1 MRKLFRKKESEGK
14 EKLPKKEKKPKDKK
28 KLTKSKQT
36 REIRFSKRKIR
47 NVVTWSVFLVVF
59 SSLFFNVIFFNKYQT
74 IRNNVQASEDRVE
87 EKLYE
92 VEEKEDGFSDAIVT
106 FGEDFL
112 GVYYNVP
119 AEQEEREKRLG
130 ALSNYFVNGF
140 KTSELE
146 VLEDFKGERVL
157 NDIRYLETE
166 YVGSNKVNLVY
177 EVSYTINEIKI
188 VEKEVE
194 KKVKDG
200 DDEKTVTETIEE
212 EEEHPVKDAVQVV
225 VPVITDGEGFAVYEK
240 PSLTSRDFISDISID
255 ETPLE
260 GEDISTTDRDQLN
273 DFLHDFFT
281 SYGLSDEK
289 LPYMADVEQ
298 GLQGKILSD
307 LVIKQ
312 SNVTDEGIYQLIV
325 DVVYQNEETTFNGM
339 YTYYLE
345 ATKDKNSYFIENI
358 KQGGF

>member
-1 MRKLFRKKESEGK
+1 MRKLFKKKESKGE
-14 EKLPKKEKKPKDKK
+14 ENVPKKQKKPKNKK

-47 NVVTWSVFLVVF
+47 NVVTWIIFLVIF
-59 SSLFFNVIFFNKYQT
+59 ASLFFNVIFFNKYQT

-92 VEEKEDGFSDAIVT
+92 VEEKEDGFSDAIVS

-112 GVYYNVP
+112 GLYYNVP
-119 AEQEEREKRLG
+119 AEQEDREKRLDS
-130 ALSNYFVNGF
+130 LSNYFVNGF
-140 KTSELE
+140 KTSDLE
-146 VLEDFKGERVL
+146 SLEDFQGERL
-157 NDIRYLETE
+157 LDDIRYLETE
-166 YVGSNKVNLVY
+166 YVEANKVNLVY

-188 VEKEVE
+188 VEKEV
-194 KKVKDG
+194 KKKK
-200 DDEKTVTETIEE
+200 KTKVVEE
-212 EEEHPVKDAVQVV
+212 EEEHSIKDSVQVV
-225 VPVITDGEGFAVYEK
+225 VPVVTDGEGFAVYEK
-240 PSLTSRDFISDISID
+240 PSLISRDFISDISID
-255 ETPLE
+255 ETPLV
-260 GEDISTTDRDQLN
+260 GEDISTTDRDQLQ

-298 GLQGKILSD
+298 GLKGKILSD
-307 LVIKQ
+307 VVIKQ
-312 SNVTDEGIYQLIV
+312 TNVTDEDMYQLVV
-325 DVVYQNEETTFNGM
+325 DVLYQNEETTFNSM